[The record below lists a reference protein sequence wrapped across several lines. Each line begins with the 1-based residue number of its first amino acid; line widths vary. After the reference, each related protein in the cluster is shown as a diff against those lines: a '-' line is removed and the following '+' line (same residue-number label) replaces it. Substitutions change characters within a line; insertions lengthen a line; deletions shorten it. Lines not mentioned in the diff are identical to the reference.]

1 MNKISRRVVAGLAA
15 ATLSFGVVACSDAEN
30 AANDAKDTAG
40 SAANDAT
47 EAVGSAANEAT
58 GSNDDDG
65 DDKGESNGDDKG
77 DNADDKGSNGDR
89 QAVTTGAGE
98 KEVPADFASA
108 IENKTFEWGEPK
120 DITEGENGSVAT
132 FDDDKLLAYSAETG
146 AQPVIGKIA
155 ETWTA
160 EGGVDSKVG
169 LPTAPEQRDDDD
181 DDSFESW
188 KQSFTHGSIE
198 WDYDDDH
205 GQYEA
210 DVDVDD

>member
-40 SAANDAT
+40 SAANEATDA
-47 EAVGSAANEAT
+47 AGSAANEAT
-58 GSNDDDG
+58 GSNDDDA
-65 DDKGESNGDDKG
+65 DDKGD
-77 DNADDKGSNGDR
+77 DNADDKGDDNGANGDKK
-89 QAVTTGAGE
+89 AVTTAAGE

-108 IENKTFEWGEPK
+108 IEDKTSEWGEPK

-132 FDDDKLLAYSAETG
+132 FDDDKLLAYSEETG

-181 DDSFESW
+181 DDGFEGW
-188 KQSFTHGSIE
+188 KQSFTNGSIE

-210 DVDVDD
+210 DIDVND

>member
-65 DDKGESNGDDKG
+65 DDKG

-108 IENKTFEWGEPK
+108 IEDKTPEWGEPK

-188 KQSFTHGSIE
+188 KQSFSHGSIE

>member
-30 AANDAKDTAG
+30 AANDAKD
-40 SAANDAT
+40 AA
-47 EAVGSAANEAT
+47 GSAANEAT
-58 GSNDDDG
+58 GSNDDG
-65 DDKGESNGDDKG
+65 
-77 DNADDKGSNGDR
+77 ADDKGSNGDKK
-89 QAVTTGAGE
+89 AVTTAAGE
-98 KEVPADFASA
+98 KEVPAEFASA
-108 IENKTFEWGEPK
+108 IEDKTSEWGEPK

-132 FDDDKLLAYSAETG
+132 FDDDKLLAYSEETG

-181 DDSFESW
+181 DDGFEGW
-188 KQSFTHGSIE
+188 KQSFTNGTIE

-210 DVDVDD
+210 DIDVND

>member
-40 SAANDAT
+40 SAAN
-47 EAVGSAANEAT
+47 EVT
-58 GSNDDDG
+58 GSNDDDA
-65 DDKGESNGDDKG
+65 DDKADDKG
-77 DNADDKGSNGDR
+77 DDADDNGANGDKKT
-89 QAVTTGAGE
+89 VTTAAGE
-98 KEVPADFASA
+98 KEVSADFASA
-108 IENKTFEWGEPK
+108 IEDKTSEWGEPK

-132 FDDDKLLAYSAETG
+132 FDDDKLLAYSEETG

-181 DDSFESW
+181 DDGFEGW
-188 KQSFTHGSIE
+188 KQSFTNGAIE

-210 DVDVDD
+210 DIDVND

>member
-65 DDKGESNGDDKG
+65 DDKG

-108 IENKTFEWGEPK
+108 IEDKTSEWGEPK

-188 KQSFTHGSIE
+188 KQSFSHGSIE

>member
-47 EAVGSAANEAT
+47 EAAGSAANDA
-58 GSNDDDG
+58 DG
-65 DDKGESNGDDKG
+65 DDKGESN
-77 DNADDKGSNGDR
+77 ADDSGSNGDKK
-89 QAVTTGAGE
+89 AVTTGAGE

-108 IENKTFEWGEPK
+108 IEDKTSEWGEPK

-181 DDSFESW
+181 DDGFEGW
-188 KQSFTHGSIE
+188 KQSFSHGSIE